1 MTLAV
6 ITLPTAPLATE
17 LLWFA
22 SQCRTPVVRTM
33 ERWVEDEI
41 RLPNGPFADEM
52 YRHARHP
59 VSRLWFR
66 ELGSGRW
73 SRYASTGPS
82 QNGKTLM
89 CYGLPVLYH
98 LFEIGETVIVGLP
111 SMDMA
116 NDKWQQD
123 FLPVIEASNYR
134 DLLPKSGEGSR
145 GGQIK
150 RSIIF
155 RNGAVLR
162 FMTAGGSDKKRAGYT
177 SRVVAITETDGMD
190 EAGEASREA
199 DKIEQIEAR
208 TRAFGRKGKRIYLEC
223 TVSIEHGRIW
233 QEVKRGSDSRIVRP
247 CPHCHV
253 YVTPEREHLVG
264 WQSAESEEAAAAGA
278 SWACPACGEFWT
290 EAQRTGAAESAVLIH
305 RGQSIDVDG
314 QITGELPATQTLG
327 FRWSAIDNPFVTA
340 ADLGAEEWTAARSK
354 DRENAEKKM
363 RQFVWAVPYEPPD
376 IDLTPLDPDEV
387 AARRTG
393 YKRGIV
399 PDDCIGIGIGVD
411 TGKRKLHW
419 DAKALRPDGSMAV
432 IEYGTQ
438 TVEADRLGVL
448 RGLLEAFRKLRGYFD
463 KGWAMQSGR
472 TLGPSQV
479 WIDSGYHEHTDAVY
493 QICAEA
499 NQGLPPGGERYRPT
513 KGYGEAQRTVGRYL
527 APTARSQ
534 DVRFMGKEYH
544 IARVKRSG
552 KVLPGVLLVHL
563 NADHWKSEMHQRLS
577 IPCDHLDPEGVF
589 VPGSPGHIALFEPA
603 DPIEHADY
611 VQQLT
616 AERQMEKLI
625 TGRGLVAVWERIRRE
640 NHYGDAGYS
649 STCACDFISSILA
662 RQAAGAGSPRP
673 SLSQLAKSNSRT

>member
-1 MTLAV
+1 MTLV
-6 ITLPTAPLATE
+6 MPSTATAHDRILFFSGSTRA
-17 LLWFA
+17 
-22 SQCRTPVVRTM
+22 PVVRTM

-41 RLPNGPFADEM
+41 RLVNGPFAGEM
-52 YRHARHP
+52 YRHLRHP
-59 VSRLWFR
+59 VSRLWFH
-66 ELGSGRW
+66 EIDSGHW
-73 SRYASTGPS
+73 SRFAATGPT
-82 QNGKTLM
+82 QNGKTLI
-89 CYGLPVLYH
+89 CYTCPVLYH
-98 LFEIGETVIVGLP
+98 VFEIGETAIVGLP

-134 DLLPKSGEGSR
+134 DLLPLKGEGSR
-145 GGQIK
+145 GGQVK
-150 RSIIF
+150 RAIVF

-190 EAGEASREA
+190 EAGESSREA
-199 DKIEQIEAR
+199 DKIEQIEGR
-208 TRAFGRKGKRIYLEC
+208 TRAFGRTGKRIYLEC
-223 TVSIEHGRIW
+223 TVSIEAGRIW
-233 QEVKRGSDSRIVRP
+233 QEVKRGSDSRIARP
-247 CPHCHV
+247 CPHCGV

-264 WQSAESEEAAAAGA
+264 WQSAESEEAAAAAA
-278 SWACPACGEFWT
+278 SWACPSCGEFWT
-290 EAQRTGAAESAVLIH
+290 EAQRHEAAAASVLVH
-305 RGQSIDVDG
+305 RGQQVDAAG
-314 QITGELPATQTLG
+314 LVTGEVPQTQTLG

-363 RQFVWAVPYEPPD
+363 RQFVWSVPYEPPD
-376 IDLTPLDPDEV
+376 IDLTPLDPDEI

-393 YKRGIV
+393 FKRGIV
-399 PDDCIGIGIGVD
+399 PDDCLGIGIGVD

-419 DAKALRPDGSMAV
+419 DAKALRADGSMAV

-448 RGLLEAFRKLRGYFD
+448 RGLLEAFRKLRTYFD
-463 KGWAMQSGR
+463 KGWSMQGGR
-472 TLGPSQV
+472 TLVPSQV

-499 NQGLPPGGERYRPT
+499 NQGLPLGGERYRPT
-513 KGYGEAQRTVGRYL
+513 KGYGEAQRTIGRYL

-544 IARVKRSG
+544 IARVRRSG
-552 KVLPGVLLVHL
+552 KVVPGVLLVHL

-577 IPCDHLDPEGVF
+577 IPCDHVDAEGAF
-589 VPGSPGHIALFEPA
+589 VPGSPGNIALFEPA

-640 NHYGDAGYS
+640 NHYGDAGYA
-649 STCACDFISSILA
+649 STAACDFIFTLT
-662 RQAAGAGSPRP
+662 QKAAAPSVSRP
-673 SLSQLAKSNSRT
+673 SLAALAAKANRT